1 MTFSHNPTQEP
12 SAHEVESTLLDG
24 SFGFFR
30 GSGSCSRSRRRLTDI
45 PAEHLFEVDV
55 LGSRFPVFRVLAAF
69 DALAGRRFSHVSY
82 RSSKLSILLVGRCLC
97 AFYD

>member
-12 SAHEVESTLLDG
+12 IAHEVELALLDG

-30 GSGSCSRSRRRLTDI
+30 GSGSCSCRRLTDI

-69 DALAGRRFSHVSY
+69 DALAGRRFSHGSY